1 MTERT
6 GDAPGD
12 EGAEPSLT
20 GGGGAGTAR
29 GDFDHEGNPRGGDPD
44 RTDAGATDDAAREL
58 DREYESE
65 PTRSE

>member
-12 EGAEPSLT
+12 EGAESSLT
-20 GGGGAGTAR
+20 GDGGAGTAR
-29 GDFDHEGNPRGGDPD
+29 GDYDHEGNPRTGSD
-44 RTDAGATDDAAREL
+44 RADAGATDDAAREL
-58 DREYESE
+58 DRENESE

>member
-12 EGAEPSLT
+12 EGADHALT
-20 GGGGAGTAR
+20 GDGSGTAR
-29 GDFDHEGNPRGGDPD
+29 GDYDHEGNPRTPSD
-44 RTDAGATDDAAREL
+44 RHDAGATDDAAHEL
-58 DREYESE
+58 DRENESE

>member
-12 EGAEPSLT
+12 EGAESSLT
-20 GGGGAGTAR
+20 GGGAGTAR
-29 GDFDHEGNPRGGDPD
+29 GDYDHEGNPRTTSD
-44 RTDAGATDDAAREL
+44 RNDSGATDDAAREL
-58 DREYESE
+58 DRENESE

>member
-12 EGAEPSLT
+12 EGPEPSLT

-29 GDFDHEGNPRGGDPD
+29 GDYDHEGNPRTGSD
-44 RTDAGATDDAAREL
+44 RNDAGATDDAAREL
-58 DREYESE
+58 DREDESE

>member
-12 EGAEPSLT
+12 EGADSALT
-20 GGGGAGTAR
+20 GGGAGTAR
-29 GDFDHEGNPRGGDPD
+29 GDYDHEGNPRTTSD
-44 RTDAGATDDAAREL
+44 RNDSGATDAAAREL
-58 DREYESE
+58 DREDESE